1 MLGDPCCSGTQF
13 YTQLYAINAAN
24 GSAIWHTDVGPQE
37 ADSSPNVVGA
47 VVYVLGG
54 VFSQG
59 VLAIDATNGNLLW
72 TGPPI
77 VTPYPS
83 PAVANGDVYTRV
95 IAAS

>member
-54 VFSQG
+54 VFSQRLRL
-59 VLAIDATNGNLLW
+59 LAIHVLQNA
-72 TGPPI
+72 
-77 VTPYPS
+77 
-83 PAVANGDVYTRV
+83 ACFV
-95 IAAS
+95 IHQ